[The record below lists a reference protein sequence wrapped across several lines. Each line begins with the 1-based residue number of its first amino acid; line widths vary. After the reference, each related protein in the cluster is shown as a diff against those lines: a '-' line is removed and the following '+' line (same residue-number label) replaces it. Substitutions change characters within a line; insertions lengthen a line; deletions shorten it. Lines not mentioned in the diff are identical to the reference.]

1 MISGLSAPWLS
12 ASVKPSMKRYLTGI
26 DWIIHSLDY
35 AGKVQSGIGNLSCV
49 VIELRSET
57 NSRIIDTT
65 LRKFLQNFSIIN
77 GLPGRGINLCP
88 YWKTYPLS
96 KMLPCKV
103 DVIRLE
109 DDANP
114 LLLLVAEVNKPFQ
127 NKREHLKFTIIH
139 SGKRSFLGMTF
150 DHRILDAR
158 GAEAFLDLFQRFYQK
173 EVLPQFSFDEPAH
186 LNHWKE
192 KFIAGRQVNRVFLD
206 LARKTPRLLPT
217 PLRSRLCKFRAIDFD
232 SLQASRFTDAAYTQ
246 AGYLML
252 MPYALAKSVEVMH
265 RIFEARNIP
274 GLTYIIPVSID
285 TRAQQV
291 SFGDIFFN
299 HVSFFFFKIHA
310 ENVTSFPLLLAQ
322 IKEQMYEQVKSGL
335 PEAIKK
341 VTFLLRIAPLPL
353 VNFFMHYMSRKHIAS
368 FCFSFVGSAYNAG
381 KFAEEEV
388 LNIFH
393 LPRVPN
399 PPGVGIFFNQFNGR
413 LNATLS
419 YFEGVL
425 SEAEADQIASQLKV
439 IGDEG

>member
-1 MISGLSAPWLS
+1 MISGLSAPWLN

-26 DWIIHSLDY
+26 DWIIHSIDY
-35 AGKVQSGIGNLSCV
+35 AGKAQFEIGNLSCV
-49 VIELRSET
+49 VIELRAEP
-57 NSRIIDTT
+57 NSRIIDIT
-65 LRKFLQNFSIIN
+65 LRKFLQNFPLIN
-77 GLPGRGINLCP
+77 GLPGRGFNLCP
-88 YWKTYPLS
+88 YWKIYPQS

-114 LLLLVAEVNKPFQ
+114 LLLLEAALNKPFQ

-139 SGKRSFLGMTF
+139 SGKHGFLSMTF

-158 GAEAFLDLFQRFYQK
+158 GSEAFLDLFQRFYQN
-173 EVLPQFSFDEPAH
+173 EVLPQISFDEPAH
-186 LNHWKE
+186 LDHWKE

-206 LARKTPRLLPT
+206 LAKKTPRILPT
-217 PLRSRLCKFRAIDFD
+217 PLRSRLCKFRVIEFD
-232 SLQASRFTDAAYTQ
+232 SLQAGRFTDDAYTQ

-252 MPYALAKSVEVMH
+252 MPYALAKSVEIMH
-265 RIFEARNIP
+265 RIFEVRKIP

-285 TRAQQV
+285 SRQHQV
-291 SFGDIFFN
+291 SSGELFFN
-299 HVSFFFFKIHA
+299 HLSFFFFKIQA
-310 ENVTSFPLLLAQ
+310 ESVTSFPLLLAQ
-322 IKEQMYEQVKSGL
+322 IKEQMYEQVKSGF
-335 PEAIKK
+335 PEAVKR

-353 VNFFMHYMSRKHIAS
+353 VNLFMHYMSRKHIAS
-368 FCFSFVGSAYNAG
+368 FCFSFVGSAYNAE
-381 KFAEEEV
+381 KFAQNEV
-388 LNIFH
+388 RNIFH

-425 SEAEADQIASQLKV
+425 SEAEADNIASQFKA
-439 IGDEG
+439 IGNEG